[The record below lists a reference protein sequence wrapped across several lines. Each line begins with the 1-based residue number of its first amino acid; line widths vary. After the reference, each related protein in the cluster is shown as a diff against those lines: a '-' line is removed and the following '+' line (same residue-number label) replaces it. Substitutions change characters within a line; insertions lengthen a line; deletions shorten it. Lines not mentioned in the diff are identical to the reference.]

1 MPLTNNLRRQVDLPV
16 WEWARFAPA
25 VSAAASCSCTADNGQ
40 FHVSFGRYI
49 YYFISTT
56 SFWRYDTW
64 TDTYMQL
71 ASAPI
76 AAATWSSMRFA
87 GSRGYEGRVISATST
102 TFTAAGIYGTLLKS
116 FDVRIIGGTGV
127 GQQRVITNVADPVV
141 ADFGTASAATAFII
155 TDTTKAWQVNQW
167 VGFQVRI
174 TFSTGVSQVRRILYN
189 NATSLTVADVNKYA
203 EDQNCNVPFS
213 ALAPLAAPAA
223 GSTYQIESSVL
234 TVDSAWATTPDATSR
249 FMVMSGGIYLMSS
262 QATSNYSL
270 LYYDVIADT
279 WYIKTANSGPL
290 PAAGTD
296 GSLERCTENTTVW
309 DRGAPTAT
317 AAAGTA
323 TLTDTTKSWTTNQWA
338 GYYVRI
344 FTGTGEGTLRLISS
358 NTATVLTVSANWGG
372 SGINTS
378 SLYLIVGYD
387 AGTATGATSETAT
400 ASGDASSIAG
410 NILTVGGS
418 ITGTFIPGMV
428 LSGTGV
434 SVPQFFNGTN
444 TSTGAVITVAST
456 ANVNVGQVMTMI
468 TGTGTLA
475 AGVTTVISVN
485 SGTTFTVSQ
494 APSVAL
500 AGTNTFILSGGGT
513 VYTSAA
519 GATSSGT
526 TVTVGSTTN
535 LQVGM
540 MVMVTAGTGTFAS
553 ATRVVTIP
561 SATTFTVSTAPSV
574 ALSGGAS
581 VVVGTW
587 PLQTILGTQISGTV
601 GGAGT
606 YNVFPAQTVASTTI
620 TGTGVA
626 TLTDTAKTGWI
637 TNRWNNMAV
646 RITGGTGRGQV
657 RTIQGTYQTGSAGI
671 LAVAP
676 NWTTTP
682 DNTSTYEI
690 QGDPD
695 KLYMLY
701 GASAQTF
708 NYHLGADM
716 LTTGRMEEMGM
727 AAGVTARF
735 ADHPPVAVAS
745 GTYANPTMTIT
756 TVNNHNFRNGASVTI
771 AGDTGAG
778 ASSNNITATIT
789 VTGATTF
796 TYTVGAGSANITV
809 PAQTTSS
816 LTDASKNWVVGQFA
830 GSILTYNTAQVAQAT
845 GIAATSSVYI
855 IANTANTLFFAA
867 AGTAPTQGV
876 SRYVITSPLQL
887 PYKTAIGTLDGGL
900 AIGTQSTTTLVDT
913 TKLWTSPATSC
924 SSSGTT
930 VTITGSGNLTSGL
943 QVGMFLAVTAG
954 TGAFVSGGGTNTTS
968 VTVTAIL
975 SATSFSVSTTP
986 STTLS
991 GATVTATFWPTNAF
1005 VNRRL
1010 KFLGGTGQY
1019 QEVTITANTT
1029 TTLTFALS
1037 TAGATGSTPYVILQN
1052 ATRGTGMQL
1061 SWVGGQ
1067 SDFTKRGSFM
1077 FVARGGGVLGFDRL
1091 NIQTDSWDFLTTSPQ
1106 FETLTTGSMYAYDG
1120 GDRIYFTKEATL
1132 RVYYLDV
1139 DKFTIH
1145 GAGIYPYTA
1154 GTAILGNR
1162 MEIFQTADGLKYLWL
1177 NRHSNVECFKQLLFY

>member
-1 MPLTNNLRRQVDLPV
+1 MALTNNLRKQVDLPV

-25 VSAAASCSCTADNGQ
+25 VSAATSCSCTADNGQ

-49 YYFISTT
+49 YYFISST

-76 AAATWSSMRFA
+76 TAATWTSMRFG
-87 GSRGYEGRVISATST
+87 GSRGYEGRVISATNS
-102 TFTAAGIYGTLLKS
+102 TFTAAGVFGNQLKS
-116 FDVRIIGGTGV
+116 FDVRIVGGTGV
-127 GQQRVITNVADPVV
+127 GQQRIITSVADPVI
-141 ADFGTASAATAFII
+141 ADYGTASAATALVI
-155 TDTTKAWQVNQW
+155 TDSTKAWQINQW
-167 VGFQVRI
+167 VGYQIRI
-174 TFSTGVSQVRRILYN
+174 TFSTGVSQVRRIMYN
-189 NATSLTVADVNKYA
+189 TATTITVADVNKYA
-203 EDQNCNVPFS
+203 EDPNCNAQFS

-223 GSTYQIESSVL
+223 GSTYQIESSVF
-234 TVDSAWATTPDATSR
+234 TVDSNWGTNPDATSR

-262 QATSNYSL
+262 QATSNFSFM
-270 LYYDVIADT
+270 YYDVIADV

-290 PAAGTD
+290 PTAGTD
-296 GSLERCTENTTVW
+296 GTLERCTENSTVW
-309 DRGAPTAT
+309 DRGSPSAV
-317 AAAGTA
+317 AGAGVA
-323 TLTDTTKSWTTNQWA
+323 TLTDSTKNWTVNQWA

-344 FTGTGEGTLRLISS
+344 FSGTGEGLLRVISS
-358 NTATVLTVSANWGG
+358 NTSTVLTVGSNWGG
-372 SGINTS
+372 SGIDATS
-378 SLYLIVGYD
+378 KYLIVGYD
-387 AGTATGATSETAT
+387 AGTATSAGSESQT
-400 ASGDASSIAG
+400 ASGTASSIAG
-410 NILTVGGS
+410 NVLTVGGS
-418 ITGTFIPGMV
+418 ITGTFIPGMI

-444 TSTGAVITVAST
+444 TSSGAVITTSST
-456 ANVNVGQVMTMI
+456 TNVNVGQVMTMI
-468 TGTGTLA
+468 TGTGTLS
-475 AGVTTVISVN
+475 GITTVIAVN
-485 SGTTFTVSQ
+485 TSTTFTVST

-519 GATSSGT
+519 GATSSST
-526 TVTVGSTTN
+526 TVTVGSTAN
-535 LQVGM
+535 LRVGM

-553 ATRVVTIP
+553 ATTVTAVN
-561 SATTFTVSTAPSV
+561 SATTFTVSTTPSV

-606 YNVFPAQTVASTTI
+606 YYVYPQQTVSSTTI

-626 TLTDTAKTGWI
+626 TLTDTSKTGWT

-646 RITGGTGRGQV
+646 RITGGTGKGQV

-671 LAVAP
+671 ISVVP

-695 KLYMLY
+695 NMYMMF

-708 NYHLGADM
+708 NYHIGADTI
-716 LTTGRMEEMGM
+716 TTGRMEDWGA
-727 AAGVTARF
+727 AAGVTVRYS
-735 ADHPPVAVAS
+735 DHPPLAVAS
-745 GTYANPTMTIT
+745 GSYANPTMTIT
-756 TVNNHNFRNGASVTI
+756 TVNNHNLKTGMTVTV

-778 ASSNNITATIT
+778 ASLNNISATIT

-796 TYTVGAGSANITV
+796 TYSVGAGSANITV
-809 PAQTTSS
+809 TAQSTTT
-816 LTDASKNWVVGQFA
+816 LTDASKSWITNQFA

-845 GIAATSSVYI
+845 GIAAASSVYV
-855 IANTANTLFFAA
+855 IANTSNTLFFAA

-876 SRYVITSPLQL
+876 SRYVITSQFQL
-887 PYKTAIGTLDGGL
+887 PYKSTIGALDGGL
-900 AIGTQSTTTLVDT
+900 AVGTQSTTTLVDT

-924 SSSGTT
+924 ASSGTT
-930 VTITGSGNLTSGL
+930 ITVTGTGNVTSGL
-943 QVGMFLAVTAG
+943 QVGMYLAVTAG
-954 TGAFVSGGGTNTTS
+954 TGAFVSGAGTNTTS

-975 SATSFSVSTTP
+975 SATTFSVSATP

-991 GATVTATFWPTNAF
+991 GATVTATFWPTSAF
-1005 VNRRL
+1005 VNRKL

-1019 QEVTITANTT
+1019 QELTITANTN

-1052 ATRGTGMQL
+1052 PVRGTGMEL
-1061 SWVGGQ
+1061 LWASGMT
-1067 SDFTKRGSFM
+1067 DTTRRGSYLFA
-1077 FVARGGGVLGFDRL
+1077 ARGGAVLGFDRL
-1091 NIQTDSWDFLTTSPQ
+1091 NIQTDSWDLMSTSPQ

-1120 GDRIYFTKEATL
+1120 GDRIYFTKEVTQ
-1132 RVYYLDV
+1132 RMYYLDI
-1139 DKFTIH
+1139 DKSTIH

-1154 GTAILGNR
+1154 GSTILGNR

-1177 NRHSNVECFKQLLFY
+1177 NRHGNVECFKQLLFY